1 MHGNLSREDTALD
14 TSVPDEDVYRK
25 KSGSDWLVIAA
36 LAFGG
41 VLTLAWTAFLLWTL
55 IQILNWMIS

>member
-1 MHGNLSREDTALD
+1 MHGKLQTRDLVETLE
-14 TSVPDEDVYRK
+14 TKQPR
-25 KSGSDWLVIAA
+25 DWPVLAM

-41 VLTLAWTAFLLWTL
+41 VLTLAWMAFLLWTL